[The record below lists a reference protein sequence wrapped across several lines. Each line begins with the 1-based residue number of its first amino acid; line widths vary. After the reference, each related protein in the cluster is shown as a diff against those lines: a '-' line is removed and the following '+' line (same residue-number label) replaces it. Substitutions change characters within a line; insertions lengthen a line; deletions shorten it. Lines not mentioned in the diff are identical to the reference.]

1 MTMARIST
9 LIDEARIAARVREL
23 GTRIR
28 ADAGDAPITLVGVL
42 KGSFL
47 FLADLARA
55 IEGPVTIEFLGVSSY
70 HGGTQSTGAVQLT
83 QDLRAPILGRYVV
96 VVEDIVD
103 TGLTLDYLLRMLRAR
118 DPGELRVAT
127 LLDKPSRRQLPVE
140 ADYVGFT
147 IPDVFVIGYGLDLD
161 EFERN
166 LPYVAVVEP

>member
-1 MTMARIST
+1 MARIST

-23 GTRIR
+23 GAQIR

-55 IEGPVTIEFLGVSSY
+55 IEGPVTVEFLGVSSY
-70 HGGTQSTGAVQLT
+70 HGGTHSTGAVQLT
-83 QDLRAPILGRYVV
+83 QDLRAPIAGRYVV
-96 VVEDIVD
+96 VIEDIVD
-103 TGLTLDYLLRMLRAR
+103 TGLTLDYLLRMLKAR
-118 DPGELRVAT
+118 DPASIRVAT

-166 LPYVAVVEP
+166 LPYVAVVES

>member
-1 MTMARIST
+1 MARIST

-23 GTRIR
+23 GARIR

-70 HGGTQSTGAVQLT
+70 HGGTHSTGAVQLT

-118 DPGELRVAT
+118 DPGQLRVAT